1 MRRRRGLTLVEV
13 VVSAAILA
21 LLGVLV
27 TRAYSV
33 SATLN
38 RRSDINELAYREANI
53 GMAKLTNLLKGSD
66 TDLKV
71 GDGVVNQIAVE
82 VPKLDGRR
90 IAINS
95 SGRPV
100 TEKTLILR
108 KRNGSLLGLRQDGK
122 DPKILHE
129 DQVLC
134 RLGSGSVSFEMIQN
148 RLLEVTVNC
157 ELTGEQEN
165 KGTHK
170 IVRRFYLGNS

>member
-1 MRRRRGLTLVEV
+1 MRSRRGLTLIEV

-21 LLGVLV
+21 ILGMLV
-27 TRAYSV
+27 TRAYSL
-33 SATLN
+33 SATLT

-53 GMAKLTNLLKGSD
+53 GMAKLTNLLKGST

-71 GDGVVNQIAVE
+71 SDGVVNQITVE

-90 IAINS
+90 IAIDS
-95 SGRPV
+95 SGRAV
-100 TEKTLILR
+100 TDRTLILR
-108 KRNGSLLGLRQDGK
+108 KRKGSLVGLRQDEK
-122 DPKILHE
+122 DDKILHD

-134 RLGSGSVSFEMIQN
+134 RLGGGSVSFEMIQN
-148 RLLEVTVNC
+148 RLLEVTMDC
-157 ELTGEQEN
+157 RLTGEQEN